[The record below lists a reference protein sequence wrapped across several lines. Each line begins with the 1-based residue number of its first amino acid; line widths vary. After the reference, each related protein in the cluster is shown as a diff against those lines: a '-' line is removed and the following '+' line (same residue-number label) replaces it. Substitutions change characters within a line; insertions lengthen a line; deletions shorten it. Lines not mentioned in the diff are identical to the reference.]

1 MSLQERIQQ
10 ELKSA
15 MLAKDAARLSTLR
28 LLKSALGYAQI
39 EQKTDTLS
47 DADVVGLVQKE
58 IKKRRDAVEQYNAG
72 GRREL
77 AEKETQEIAV
87 LETFLPA
94 PLSPAELEQLVR
106 ATMAELGASSKKEM
120 GQVIK
125 AVQAKAAGRADG
137 KAISSLVG
145 RLLP

>member
-1 MSLQERIQQ
+1 
-10 ELKSA
+10 
-15 MLAKDAARLSTLR
+15 
-28 LLKSALGYAQI
+28 
-39 EQKTDTLS
+39 
-47 DADVVGLVQKE
+47 VQKE

-77 AEKETQEIAV
+77 AEKEAQEIAV

-106 ATMAELGASSKKEM
+106 TTLTELGASSKKEM

-137 KAISSLVG
+137 KTISSVVG
-145 RLLP
+145 KLLP